1 MLSMQQLEELES
13 RVVKALQLISD
24 LRTDNAKLENDNESL
39 KSENEDLK
47 LTLDEKEQE
56 VARIRKEL
64 DESTRELQELKDK
77 EEVLEKKIISLLGK
91 LDVVQSG
98 PIPAGD
104 APARPKSRPQPA
116 PVIVDEPFEDEIRV
130 EKVKPA
136 AAKKADEDEDVI
148 IIDDESDIEG
158 DEIKVE
164 KVEGEGDEDE
174 IILRR

>member
-91 LDVVQSG
+91 LDVV
-98 PIPAGD
+98 AV
-104 APARPKSRPQPA
+104 R
-116 PVIVDEPFEDEIRV
+116 
-130 EKVKPA
+130 
-136 AAKKADEDEDVI
+136 ADTRGGR
-148 IIDDESDIEG
+148 SSQA
-158 DEIKVE
+158 EIKASACSRHS
-164 KVEGEGDEDE
+164 
-174 IILRR
+174 RRAFRG